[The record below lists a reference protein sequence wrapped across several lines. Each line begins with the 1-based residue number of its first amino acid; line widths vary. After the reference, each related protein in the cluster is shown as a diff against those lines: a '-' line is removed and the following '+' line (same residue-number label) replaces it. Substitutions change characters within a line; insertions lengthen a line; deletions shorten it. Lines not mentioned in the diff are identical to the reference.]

1 MSHCPQSYR
10 LKLDPW
16 SASSLL
22 QKSIRRG
29 EAALAQKAAAAVRR
43 YRGDGVW
50 RRLITIA
57 VEDIGIADPE
67 LVWQVTRLGT
77 DKLLRSVLGS
87 DDDLLD
93 DMVSRLA
100 AAPKDR
106 SADYLYCAATKL
118 PAALLERAGLER
130 ASQETLISLAS
141 DPSEPPIRRA
151 TSALLACSSGKPDA
165 KLNKGRVERLLS
177 AFPVRFQSINN
188 AVVQLAATG
197 VHPFYLMLPLLWSWW
212 WHCGAECNVVSDDLP
227 EAEFVDGIPL
237 YTFDMHTAVG
247 KRAIAMLT
255 QRNAEVRQVL
265 ARWVREDRRTNV
277 ALMSCFYA
285 DAAPVANRLEWCA
298 SRWLEFVG
306 MHADMMFAGCSSEA
320 VDSVTQCVRTKL
332 PILNALRRS
341 ILVGTRVRG
350 R

>member
-1 MSHCPQSYR
+1 MLDPKLAP

-16 SASSLL
+16 ATSSLL
-22 QKSIRRG
+22 QKAIRRG
-29 EAALAQKAAAAVRR
+29 ETELAQRAARAFHK
-43 YRGDGVW
+43 YRGNSIW
-50 RRLITIA
+50 RRLVTIA

-77 DKLLRSVLGS
+77 DKWLRSVLDS
-87 DDDLLD
+87 DAHLLD

-106 SADYLYCAATKL
+106 SADYLHCAATKL
-118 PAALLERAGLER
+118 PAALLERTMLER
-130 ASQETLISLAS
+130 ASEEMLVSVAS
-141 DPSEPPIRRA
+141 DLSEPLIRRA
-151 TSALLACSSGKPDA
+151 TSALLACSSAGKLDA

-177 AFPVRFQSINN
+177 AFPVRFQSIDNT
-188 AVVQLAATG
+188 VVQLTATS

-212 WHCGAECNVVSDDLP
+212 WHCGAECRVVADDLP

-247 KRAIAMLT
+247 KRAIAMLP
-255 QRNAEVRQVL
+255 QRNADVRHAL
-265 ARWVREDRRTNV
+265 AQRVPQDRWADV
-277 ALMSCFYA
+277 AMMSCFYA

-306 MHADMMFAGCSSEA
+306 MHADMMSVGCSFEA
-320 VDSVTQCVRTKL
+320 VGPVLECVRIKL
-332 PILNALRRS
+332 PILNELRRS
-341 ILVGTRVRG
+341 VLLGTRVPG